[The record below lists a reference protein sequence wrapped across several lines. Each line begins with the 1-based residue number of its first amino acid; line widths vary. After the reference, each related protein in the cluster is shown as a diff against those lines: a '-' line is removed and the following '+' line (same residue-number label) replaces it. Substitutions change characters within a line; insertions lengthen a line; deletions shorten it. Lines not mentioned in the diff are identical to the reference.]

1 MEQKQPPEV
10 FCKQRCSEKI
20 QKFTGKHRASFQ
32 AEAFNFIK
40 KETVAQV
47 FSCEI
52 CEISRNT
59 FLTEHIR
66 ATASDGIKLL
76 RRQ

>member
-40 KETVAQV
+40 K
-47 FSCEI
+47 
-52 CEISRNT
+52 
-59 FLTEHIR
+59 
-66 ATASDGIKLL
+66 
-76 RRQ
+76 